1 MIDVRAVIVESDQK
15 VIRNVDVSG
24 LNLVDN
30 PLSQIE
36 DRILVRLDR
45 SRRVDQE
52 RQRRIDDV
60 LADGDR
66 TLHAVASDASTGAGS
81 DAIGVTG
88 AGAAFAQARL

>member
-1 MIDVRAVIVESDQK
+1 LIDVRAVIVERDQK

-36 DRILVRLDR
+36 DRILIRLDR

-52 RQRRIDDV
+52 GQRGIDDV

-66 TLHAVASDASTGAGS
+66 TLHAVASDASAGAGP